1 MTVEFELTY
10 KEQLQAEIEA
20 TPGEYLPAL
29 LAIVRIY
36 RQSVGLKPAADSFRQ
51 GWLEA
56 MSDQTLPLSE
66 LWQDF
71 DASCSI
77 ISKPRKA

>member
-20 TPGEYLPAL
+20 TPREYLPAL
-29 LAIVRIY
+29 LAIVRLY
-36 RQSVGLKPAADSFRQ
+36 RQSVALRPAVESFRQ

-56 MSDQTLPLSE
+56 MSGQTLPLSE
-66 LWQDF
+66 LWQDI
-71 DASCSI
+71 DAE
-77 ISKPRKA
+77 

>member
-29 LAIVRIY
+29 LAIVRVY
-36 RQSVGLKPAADSFRQ
+36 RQSVALKPAADSFRQ
-51 GWLEA
+51 GWQEA
-56 MSDQTLPLSE
+56 LSGQTLPLSE
-66 LWQDF
+66 LWQGL
-71 DASCSI
+71 DAE
-77 ISKPRKA
+77 

>member
-29 LAIVRIY
+29 LAIVRVY
-36 RQSVGLKPAADSFRQ
+36 RQSVALRPGSDSFRQ
-51 GWLEA
+51 GWLETLN
-56 MSDQTLPLSE
+56 DQTLPLSE
-66 LWQDF
+66 L
-71 DASCSI
+71 
-77 ISKPRKA
+77 